1 MPKVNLLTL
10 RHLSLSARGQ
20 VSGLAEHIDPNEL
33 IPLEELALSNMWENA
48 AWAEMLERKGVLI
61 RKEIHA
67 TINDPAAAA
76 S

>member
-1 MPKVNLLTL
+1 MTEHLVPK
-10 RHLSLSARGQ
+10 
-20 VSGLAEHIDPNEL
+20 GLVTF
-33 IPLEELALSNMWENA
+33 EELAISNMWENA
-48 AWAEMLERKGVLI
+48 ALAEMLERKGVLI